1 MNFSIAFESLN
12 FILILVL
19 KYTLL
24 FFQKTEN
31 TEH

>member
-12 FILILVL
+12 FTLILVL